1 MADMIAL
8 SPALLEEQ
16 SRQMQGLK
24 ASYENLFQQ
33 LTADLEGINS
43 SWSAALA
50 NNFSVKIRSAQQ
62 SFVGISDMLQN
73 GAEAAY
79 LAASMLQQEDVAL
92 SSKLGTSVADALAS
106 EIVVSA
112 GGKTWPKAT
121 AGTGAMAE
129 EIAPDPWGDIPE
141 GTDSVLERMEREEFA
156 ASKGL
161 IVSDVGG
168 QEYYSVNYAGKL
180 KSQKSYGGPFIYNG
194 VNKGCTA
201 TAWCSG
207 LSILT
212 GKEYDPTSNTF
223 WKQYALYDGD
233 WAGCRW
239 TGTSGQVYSEQVS
252 TALSAAY
259 NELMQGKPAVYF
271 GEMVDSRGYHDSHAV
286 LVVGVRAGADP
297 NNLQPS
303 DFLVGDP
310 GEHSNPYGD
319 YSTTLDRIGYT
330 YSWNRIQK
338 YGNNLP

>member
-1 MADMIAL
+1 MAADMISL

-16 SRQMQGLK
+16 SRRMQSLK
-24 ASYENLFQQ
+24 TSYEGLFQQ
-33 LTADLEGINS
+33 LSADLDGINS

-62 SFVGISDMLQN
+62 SFAGVSGMLQN
-73 GAEAAY
+73 GADAAY
-79 LAASMLQQEDVAL
+79 LAASMLQQQDTDL
-92 SSKLGTSVADALAS
+92 SSRIGVSIADALA
-106 EIVVSA
+106 EELAVSA
-112 GGKTWPKAT
+112 GGIRFPENF
-121 AGTGAMAE
+121 AGVSGLAG

-180 KSQKSYGGPFIYNG
+180 KSQKSYGGSFIYDGQNR
-194 VNKGCTA
+194 GCTA

-223 WKQYALYDGD
+223 WKRYPNYDGD
-233 WAGCRW
+233 WSGCKW
-239 TGTSGQVYSEQVS
+239 TGSSELVKGDQA
-252 TALSAAY
+252 TAMSAAY

-271 GEMVDSRGYHDSHAV
+271 GEMVDSRGYRDSHAV
-286 LVVGVRAGADP
+286 LVIGVRAGADP

-319 YSTTLDRIGYT
+319 YSTTLDKIGYT
-330 YSWNRIQK
+330 YSWNQIRK

>member
-16 SRQMQGLK
+16 SRQMQNLK

-33 LTADLEGINS
+33 LTVDLEGINS

-79 LAASMLQQEDVAL
+79 LAASMLQQEDAGL
-92 SSKLGTSVADALAS
+92 SSKIGTSVLDSLTAD
-106 EIVVSA
+106 IIGSA
-112 GGKTWPKAT
+112 GGVTWRDNSVGISGI
-121 AGTGAMAE
+121 AG
-129 EIAPDPWGDIPE
+129 EIAPDPWGNIPD
-141 GTDSVLERMEREEFA
+141 GVNSVTERMEREQFA

-161 IVSDVGG
+161 IVSNVGG

-180 KSQKSYGGPFIYNG
+180 KSQNQYDGPQFGYGYNN
-194 VNKGCTA
+194 VGCTA
-201 TAWCSG
+201 TAWSSG
-207 LSILT
+207 MSILT
-212 GKEYDPTSNTF
+212 GKEYNPTSYTF
-223 WKQYALYDGD
+223 WKPGVGAT
-233 WAGCRW
+233 WA
-239 TGTSGQVYSEQVS
+239 GTSGKVEGDQA
-252 TALSAAY
+252 TALSTAY
-259 NELMQGKPAVYF
+259 NELMQGKPSVYY
-271 GEMVDSRGYHDSHAV
+271 GSMHNGTSHAV

-303 DFLVGDP
+303 DFLVGDS
-310 GEHSNPYGD
+310 GRYSNPYGD
-319 YSTTLDRIGYT
+319 YSTTLDRVGYN
-330 YSWNRIQK
+330 YSYNRIQK

>member
-24 ASYENLFQQ
+24 SSYENLFQQ

-79 LAASMLQQEDVAL
+79 LAASMLQQEDAGL
-92 SSKLGTSVADALAS
+92 SSKIGTSVLDSLTAD
-106 EIVVSA
+106 IIGSA
-112 GGKTWPKAT
+112 GGVTWRDNS
-121 AGTGAMAE
+121 AGISGIAG
-129 EIAPDPWGDIPE
+129 EIAPDPWGNIPD
-141 GTDSVLERMEREEFA
+141 GVNSVTERMEREQSA

-180 KSQKSYGGPFIYNG
+180 KNQNQYDGPQFGYGYNN
-194 VNKGCTA
+194 VGCTA

-239 TGTSGQVYSEQVS
+239 TGSSGKVEGNLA

-259 NELMQGKPAVYF
+259 NELMQGKPSVYY
-271 GEMVDSRGYHDSHAV
+271 GKIASGKPPEHAV

-303 DFLVGDP
+303 DFLVGDS
-310 GEHSNPYGD
+310 GRYSNPYGD
-319 YSTTLDRIGYT
+319 YSTTLDRVGYN
-330 YSWNRIQK
+330 YSYNRIQK

>member
-180 KSQKSYGGPFIYNG
+180 KYQNQYDGPQFGYGEGNQ
-194 VNKGCTA
+194 GCTA
-201 TAWCSG
+201 TSWCNG

-212 GKEYDPTSNTF
+212 GKEYNPTSYTF
-223 WKQYALYDGD
+223 WAPGVGAQ
-233 WAGCRW
+233 W
-239 TGTSGQVYSEQVS
+239 TGTSGQVYGDVS
-252 TALSAAY
+252 TTLSAAY
-259 NELMQGKPAVYF
+259 NELMQGKPSVYF
-271 GEMVDSRGYHDSHAV
+271 GEMVNHRGEYQSHAV
-286 LVVGVRAGADP
+286 LVLGVRAGADS

-310 GEHSNPYGD
+310 GRHSNPYGD
-319 YSTTLDRIGYT
+319 TSTTLDKIGYT